1 MDAKEL
7 SLKKHYDW
15 NGKIEVVSRCKVESM
30 EDLAVAYTPG
40 VAQPCLAIAE
50 NKELSYQLTRR
61 SNLVAVVT
69 DGSAV
74 LGLGNIG
81 PEAGMPVMEGKC
93 VLFKEFADVDAFP
106 ICIDSQDVDT
116 IVDTVALI
124 SKSFGGI
131 NLEDIA
137 APRCFEI
144 EEKLKQRCDI
154 PVFHDDQHGT
164 AIVVAAA
171 LLNAMKV
178 TGRKMGTAKIVING
192 AGAAGTAIAK
202 LLLQMNFGSITM
214 CDRYGIVCSGEEWL
228 TDAQEELAKVTNL
241 EHQKGLL
248 ADAVKGADIFVGV
261 SRPGMLTAEM
271 VSTMA
276 KDSIVLA
283 MANPTPEIMPDE
295 AKKGGAKVVGTG
307 RSDFPNQINNVLIFP
322 GLFKGVLSV
331 RAKQITEEM
340 KISAAYALAGIVSE
354 EELSPEY
361 IIPNALN
368 KEVAKKV
375 AEAVA
380 KTAVDAM
387 K

>member
-1 MDAKEL
+1 M
-7 SLKKHYDW
+7 
-15 NGKIEVVSRCKVESM
+15 
-30 EDLAVAYTPG
+30 
-40 VAQPCLAIAE
+40 
-50 NKELSYQLTRR
+50 
-61 SNLVAVVT
+61 
-69 DGSAV
+69 
-74 LGLGNIG
+74 
-81 PEAGMPVMEGKC
+81 
-93 VLFKEFADVDAFP
+93 
-106 ICIDSQDVDT
+106 
-116 IVDTVALI
+116 
-124 SKSFGGI
+124 
-131 NLEDIA
+131 
-137 APRCFEI
+137 
-144 EEKLKQRCDI
+144 
-154 PVFHDDQHGT
+154 
-164 AIVVAAA
+164 VAAA

-178 TGRKMGTAKIVING
+178 TGRKMGTARIVING

-202 LLLQMNFGSITM
+202 LLLQMNFGTITM

-228 TDAQEELAKVTNL
+228 TDAQEELAQVTNL

-283 MANPTPEIMPDE
+283 MANPVPEIMPDE

-331 RAKQITEEM
+331 RARQITEEM

-354 EELSPEY
+354 DELSPEY

-368 KEVAKKV
+368 KKVAEKV

-380 KTAVDAM
+380 KTAVDSM
-387 K
+387 KQ

>member
-1 MDAKEL
+1 M
-7 SLKKHYDW
+7 
-15 NGKIEVVSRCKVESM
+15 
-30 EDLAVAYTPG
+30 
-40 VAQPCLAIAE
+40 
-50 NKELSYQLTRR
+50 
-61 SNLVAVVT
+61 
-69 DGSAV
+69 
-74 LGLGNIG
+74 
-81 PEAGMPVMEGKC
+81 
-93 VLFKEFADVDAFP
+93 
-106 ICIDSQDVDT
+106 
-116 IVDTVALI
+116 
-124 SKSFGGI
+124 
-131 NLEDIA
+131 
-137 APRCFEI
+137 
-144 EEKLKQRCDI
+144 
-154 PVFHDDQHGT
+154 
-164 AIVVAAA
+164 AAA

-202 LLLQMNFGSITM
+202 LLLQMNFGTITM

-276 KDSIVLA
+276 TDSIVLA

-340 KISAAYALAGIVSE
+340 KISAAYALANIVSE